1 MKFVGIHSYIFAN
14 IKQYR
19 YICNDLT
26 SVSQKKGVYM
36 KSLNHYELYDDYK
49 TEENVSRN
57 EQKMDNNHYNST
69 NTIDKGLLGGEIW
82 YT

>member
-1 MKFVGIHSYIFAN
+1 
-14 IKQYR
+14 
-19 YICNDLT
+19 
-26 SVSQKKGVYM
+26 M
-36 KSLNHYELYDDYK
+36 KSLDHYELYDDYK

-57 EQKMDNNHYNST
+57 EQKMDNNRYNST

>member
-1 MKFVGIHSYIFAN
+1 
-14 IKQYR
+14 
-19 YICNDLT
+19 
-26 SVSQKKGVYM
+26 M
-36 KSLNHYELYDDYK
+36 KSLNHYELYDDYKTEENVSRNEQKMDKNHYELYDDYK

>member
-1 MKFVGIHSYIFAN
+1 
-14 IKQYR
+14 
-19 YICNDLT
+19 
-26 SVSQKKGVYM
+26 M
-36 KSLNHYELYDDYK
+36 KSLDHYELYDDNK

-82 YT
+82 YN